1 MIKKILSFVLICL
14 FLVGA
19 VSCDGETSPSPTT
32 TDESPP
38 ASQESKPATT
48 STDPAQSI
56 PAGSPTVPKEEK
68 TGPPPGELLRLGD
81 FSIAISEINREEN
94 KAILYFAITKVDD
107 KELES
112 QPLPVVLVDDHGNEY
127 KGQLNINLR
136 GASKFVLSAL
146 PKGFTYVDLLEI
158 NMPKLAPIKRII
170 LSDKDTAYEKIKF
183 GVPQFTEEFSSLAI
197 VKDQSVSLGEWFSF
211 TMKQVIPESPS
222 WKLPFRIDNKEYNPL
237 PAEVRVGVQN
247 RDGTISWSDSK
258 SADIPAQSGTMV
270 SVSLPLKE
278 TPPQPR
284 MLILEYIDQKSQESA
299 LRLYSMPPGK
309 LLPFA
314 VSADIFQKWK
324 EGDYELGLPTE
335 NEESVVSA
343 AEDSNT
349 TAQLQ
354 NFEGGQVYHIISGS
368 DAGQSFEI
376 HSSPLMDVH
385 NSAKWLG
392 FPVMDEQI
400 AASGHTQAEFEAGYI
415 ATTDGKTFQAYRYPA
430 GRIAFVSDRDGN
442 EEIYVTDSSGR
453 SQTNLTNDPAND
465 WSPTWSPDGQKIAF
479 VSDRQPQGIY
489 VMNADGTNQRFL
501 TEGDAPSW
509 FPDGSKIVFT
519 KPGTYVAGRN
529 TGKQEGAHSLKRI
542 YSIKIDGADLKEIV
556 VDSNTANVKDF
567 AFLLK
572 QHFAKPTISPSGS
585 EIAFAIGKWESG
597 WSYSIH
603 LMNIDGTGLRRLNL
617 RSDEPSW
624 SPDGKTIAHRGDN
637 GYLHDI
643 VGHGGPLHTAIPSAV
658 PDSDRVDLYFTEK
671 SKIQVF
677 GGLDWAS
684 DGLSIVFSEI
694 VDKNI
699 RLRITHADEQI
710 SRPLPGKGNNY
721 HPVWTLQKN
730 R

>member
-1 MIKKILSFVLICL
+1 MMKKIISVVLVCL
-14 FLVGA
+14 FLVGV
-19 VSCDGETSPSPTT
+19 VSCNGKTSPSSTT
-32 TDESPP
+32 SGESSTPP
-38 ASQESKPATT
+38 QESKPAATQPVQTT
-48 STDPAQSI
+48 TGGPS
-56 PAGSPTVPKEEK
+56 TVPTEEK
-68 TGPPPGELLRLGD
+68 TGPPPEELLRLGD
-81 FSIAISEINREEN
+81 FSIAISEIDREET
-94 KAILYFAITKVDD
+94 KAILHFVITRITE
-107 KELES
+107 KELAP
-112 QPLPVVLVDDHGNEY
+112 QPLPVVLIDDHNNEY
-127 KGQLNINLR
+127 KSQLNINLR

-146 PKGFTYVDLLEI
+146 PKNFTYVDLLEVK
-158 NMPKLAPIKRII
+158 MPKSAPIKKII
-170 LSDKDTAYEKIKF
+170 LGDKDTAYEKIKF
-183 GVPQFTEEFSSLAI
+183 GVPQFAAETDSLA
-197 VKDQSVSLGEWFSF
+197 VTKGQSISVGKWFSF
-211 TMKQVIPESPS
+211 TMEQVIPEKSF
-222 WKLPFRIDNKEYNPL
+222 WQLPIKIDNKEYNPL

-258 SADIPAQSGTMV
+258 NADIPAQSGTTV

-284 MLILEYIDQKSQESA
+284 MLILEYIDRKSQESA

-324 EGDYELGLPTE
+324 EGDYKLGLPTG

-354 NFEGGQVYHIISGS
+354 NFEGGRIYHITNGV
-368 DAGQSFEI
+368 DVGQSFEI
-376 HSSPLMDVH
+376 HSSPLIDVH

-400 AASGHTQAEFEAGYI
+400 AASGHAQAEFEAGYI

-442 EEIYVTDSSGR
+442 EEIYVTDSSSR
-453 SQTNLTNDPAND
+453 NQTNLTNDPAND
-465 WSPTWSPDGQKIAF
+465 WSPAWSPDGQNIAF

-489 VMNADGTNQRFL
+489 VVNADGTNQRFL
-501 TEGDAPSW
+501 TDGDAPSW

-529 TGKQEGAHSLKRI
+529 TGKQEGSHSLKRI
-542 YSIKIDGADLKEIV
+542 YSIKIDGGDLKEIV
-556 VDSNTANVKDF
+556 VDPNTANVKDF
-567 AFLLK
+567 DFLLK
-572 QHFAKPTISPSGS
+572 QHFAKPTISPDGS

-624 SPDGKTIAHRGDN
+624 SPDGRTIAHRGDN

-643 VGHGGPLHTAIPSAV
+643 VGHGGPLHTTVPSAV
-658 PDSDRVDLYFTEK
+658 PDSNRVDLYFTGK
-671 SKIQVF
+671 SIIQVF
-677 GGLDWAS
+677 GGLDWAP

-694 VDKNI
+694 VDKSI
-699 RLRITHADEQI
+699 KLRITHADEQI
-710 SRPLPGKGNNY
+710 SRPLIGKGNNY
-721 HPVWTLQKN
+721 HPVWTLQDGE
-730 R
+730 